1 MKKLRHVEINYAELD
16 LEDDKQGIFEESSK
30 MENLRILRGV
40 KYHGD
45 RLNVLLRRC
54 PNLHELEISSQDNIY
69 DTCISLKLESLTQLH
84 LSFTHAAFLSGLH
97 LPSNLKKLDSAEKI
111 KKEVKE
117 DEGYDRINLITIKKM
132 AQNDIDSALDQLRR
146 IKSRGDLSSVKI
158 DQIETLEMELRFLR
172 TLMKYNNVVL
182 PNARVKITKMAK
194 LIVEMLHSVFVG
206 IPDEYKTKLNL
217 ERQSSPHELAFE
229 VELGQGPFL
238 DMVSEPG
245 HPRFGLPVHAP
256 VPVGPG
262 REGMLEWVE
271 VQHWLSQPEPGPWP

>member
-97 LPSNLKKLDSAEKI
+97 LPSNLKKLVLRIRISRWEASEDSFP
-111 KKEVKE
+111 
-117 DEGYDRINLITIKKM
+117 
-132 AQNDIDSALDQLRR
+132 QL
-146 IKSRGDLSSVKI
+146 
-158 DQIETLEMELRFLR
+158 ETL
-172 TLMKYNNVVL
+172 
-182 PNARVKITKMAK
+182 I
-194 LIVEMLHSVFVG
+194 
-206 IPDEYKTKLNL
+206 
-217 ERQSSPHELAFE
+217 
-229 VELGQGPFL
+229 
-238 DMVSEPG
+238 SEG
-245 HPRFGLPVHAP
+245 F
-256 VPVGPG
+256 
-262 REGMLEWVE
+262 
-271 VQHWLSQPEPGPWP
+271 S